1 MTVNAY
7 YLNTLVRVKASF
19 TDASTGLAADPTTVT
34 LTVTDPKGTVS
45 TPPAVKDSTGN
56 YHADLTPTVWGDWS
70 YAFAGSG
77 AVVAS
82 GQHRFFIEPPSG
94 V

>member
-7 YLNTLVRVKASF
+7 YLNTLVRLSASF
-19 TDASTGLAADPTTVT
+19 TDSTGLPTDPTSVTV
-34 LTVTDPKGTVS
+34 TVTDPNGSVS
-45 TPPAVKDSTGN
+45 NPPSVKDSSGH
-56 YHADLTPTVWGDWS
+56 YHADVTPTVWGDWE
-70 YAFAGSG
+70 YAFAGAG

-82 GQHRFFIEPPSG
+82 GQHRFFVEPPAG